1 MQGNNDMQ
9 FESNLVEDTNRQ
21 IGGKKKKKKK
31 KKAKKTNDDEYGT
44 ENDTVNDE

>member
-1 MQGNNDMQ
+1 MQ